1 MHKTKSKVSVS
12 DQFINDDQ
20 QVIKDQ
26 HEIATKFNEYFG
38 NIGPNLAKKIQGT
51 HQTFKSY
58 MDHRCPNSVFLDAI
72 LESEVLTEIKLLN
85 ANTASG
91 LDEVSPKVVKAI
103 ADYIVKPLTHI
114 FNLSFLS
121 GIIPNALK
129 IARVTPV
136 YKANSKENFANY
148 RPISV
153 LPCFSKILEKLMY
166 KRAITFLNKNNIL
179 SNNQYGFRAGHSTQ
193 QVVIELVDKLSQAIE
208 RNEYTVGLFLDLS
221 KAFDTVNH
229 HILLEKLE
237 HYGFRGVA
245 LEWFK
250 NYLTNR
256 KQMVNYKSVN
266 SDTLV
271 VSCGVPQGSV
281 LGPLLF
287 LIYVNDISQSSSLLS
302 FLLFADD
309 TNLFF
314 SHKDI
319 KILGKTVNEELCK
332 VANWL
337 ACNKLSLNV
346 KKTHFMIFKAKNKK
360 MNLDLNIKIGNE
372 IIERVNTNFLGL
384 IIDDDLSWKH
394 HIIKVTSKI
403 SKLCGIMV
411 RARHYLP
418 IRTLR
423 TVYNA
428 MVYPYLSY
436 CNVVWASTY
445 PSRLDALYKVQKKI
459 LRIITF
465 SKYQQESRQLFVS
478 LQLLN
483 IYELNSHQIGLFM
496 YSYTKG
502 SLPSAFSN
510 YFSMNNSI
518 HEHYTRSS
526 EKLHMKFTRTN
537 YGRFSIK
544 YKGPM
549 IWNTLPDV
557 LKNIKSLQ
565 MFRKELK
572 TFVLNQNIDY

>member
-1 MHKTKSKVSVS
+1 MCHIFS
-12 DQFINDDQ
+12 IWL
-20 QVIKDQ
+20 
-26 HEIATKFNEYFG
+26 
-38 NIGPNLAKKIQGT
+38 GPSGHSLLN
-51 HQTFKSY
+51 
-58 MDHRCPNSVFLDAI
+58 
-72 LESEVLTEIKLLN
+72 EIKLLN
-85 ANTASG
+85 ASTASG

-103 ADYIVKPLTHI
+103 ANYIVKPLTHI

-193 QVVIELVDKLSQAIE
+193 QVVIELVDRISQAIE

-229 HILLEKLE
+229 HILLGKLE

-287 LIYVNDISQSSSLLS
+287 LIYVNGISQTSSLLS

-319 KILGKTVNEELCK
+319 KILGKTVNQELCK

-337 ACNKLSLNV
+337 ACNKFSLNV

-360 MNLDLNIKIGNE
+360 MNLELNIKIGNE
-372 IIERVNTNFLGL
+372 IIERVHNTNFLDL

-411 RARHYLP
+411 RARHNLP

-428 MVYPYLSY
+428 LVYPYLH
-436 CNVVWASTY
+436 
-445 PSRLDALYKVQKKI
+445 
-459 LRIITF
+459 
-465 SKYQQESRQLFVS
+465 E
-478 LQLLN
+478 LL
-483 IYELNSHQIGLFM
+483 
-496 YSYTKG
+496 
-502 SLPSAFSN
+502 
-510 YFSMNNSI
+510 
-518 HEHYTRSS
+518 
-526 EKLHMKFTRTN
+526 
-537 YGRFSIK
+537 
-544 YKGPM
+544 
-549 IWNTLPDV
+549 
-557 LKNIKSLQ
+557 
-565 MFRKELK
+565 
-572 TFVLNQNIDY
+572 

>member
-1 MHKTKSKVSVS
+1 M
-12 DQFINDDQ
+12 
-20 QVIKDQ
+20 
-26 HEIATKFNEYFG
+26 
-38 NIGPNLAKKIQGT
+38 
-51 HQTFKSY
+51 
-58 MDHRCPNSVFLDAI
+58 
-72 LESEVLTEIKLLN
+72 
-85 ANTASG
+85 
-91 LDEVSPKVVKAI
+91 
-103 ADYIVKPLTHI
+103 
-114 FNLSFLS
+114 
-121 GIIPNALK
+121 
-129 IARVTPV
+129 

-193 QVVIELVDKLSQAIE
+193 QVVIELVDKISQAIE

-372 IIERVNTNFLGL
+372 IIERVNNTNFLGL

-394 HIIKVTSKI
+394 HIIKVTSKYQSYVGLWLEQDI
-403 SKLCGIMV
+403 I
-411 RARHYLP
+411 YL
-418 IRTLR
+418 
-423 TVYNA
+423 
-428 MVYPYLSY
+428 
-436 CNVVWASTY
+436 
-445 PSRLDALYKVQKKI
+445 
-459 LRIITF
+459 
-465 SKYQQESRQLFVS
+465 
-478 LQLLN
+478 
-483 IYELNSHQIGLFM
+483 
-496 YSYTKG
+496 
-502 SLPSAFSN
+502 
-510 YFSMNNSI
+510 
-518 HEHYTRSS
+518 
-526 EKLHMKFTRTN
+526 
-537 YGRFSIK
+537 
-544 YKGPM
+544 
-549 IWNTLPDV
+549 
-557 LKNIKSLQ
+557 
-565 MFRKELK
+565 
-572 TFVLNQNIDY
+572 

>member
-1 MHKTKSKVSVS
+1 
-12 DQFINDDQ
+12 
-20 QVIKDQ
+20 
-26 HEIATKFNEYFG
+26 
-38 NIGPNLAKKIQGT
+38 
-51 HQTFKSY
+51 
-58 MDHRCPNSVFLDAI
+58 
-72 LESEVLTEIKLLN
+72 
-85 ANTASG
+85 
-91 LDEVSPKVVKAI
+91 
-103 ADYIVKPLTHI
+103 
-114 FNLSFLS
+114 
-121 GIIPNALK
+121 
-129 IARVTPV
+129 
-136 YKANSKENFANY
+136 
-148 RPISV
+148 
-153 LPCFSKILEKLMY
+153 
-166 KRAITFLNKNNIL
+166 
-179 SNNQYGFRAGHSTQ
+179 
-193 QVVIELVDKLSQAIE
+193 
-208 RNEYTVGLFLDLS
+208 
-221 KAFDTVNH
+221 
-229 HILLEKLE
+229 
-237 HYGFRGVA
+237 
-245 LEWFK
+245 
-250 NYLTNR
+250 
-256 KQMVNYKSVN
+256 MVNYKSVN

-372 IIERVNTNFLGL
+372 IIERVNNTNFLGL

-428 MVYPYLSY
+428 MVYQYLSY

-483 IYELNSHQIGLFM
+483 IYELNSYQIGLFM
-496 YSYTKG
+496 YSYTKR

-510 YFSMNNSI
+510 YFSLNNSI
-518 HEHYTRSS
+518 HKHYTRSS
-526 EKLHMKFTRTN
+526 EKFHMKFTRTN

-557 LKNIKSLQ
+557 LKNIISLQ